1 MLVEQAR
8 AAGRATPPAAVALAR
23 LGPSSDEANKEALR
37 TSSIWGLISELRAW
51 VQFLQSNVHKFCMHS
66 AYDCEL
72 ARVVPKHTSQPA
84 LPVERQL
91 TCRSLASAPV
101 SRAGP

>member
-23 LGPSSDEANKEALR
+23 LGLSSDEANKEALR
-37 TSSIWGLISELRAW
+37 TSSIWGPISELRAW

-66 AYDCEL
+66 AYDCD
-72 ARVVPKHTSQPA
+72 TSQPA